1 MGKKK
6 VTFAD
11 IAEYTH
17 FSKTTISRYFN
28 DPDSLTLENQKIIA
42 DALIALDYKEN
53 KVARV
58 LANGRTEMV
67 GVLVPN
73 MQLDF
78 FAHLL
83 NELLTTYEEYGYK
96 FLVFPAND
104 RPDTERKYLEELLAY
119 NIEGLIVLSHH
130 MTSQELASFGIPVV
144 AIEREAEAVCSVSTD
159 NEGGARLAAQKLL
172 DCGCDVLFHINSDVD
187 PKIPAAGRIRGF
199 RDVCEA
205 QGVEH
210 EVILQDWGSNFQEY
224 FEHLSP
230 VFDDIDERFAGKKK
244 GVFLSN
250 DTLASAFLHLIFRR
264 YGKLPDDYAI
274 IGFDGSPVSSD
285 SLIPFTTVAQD
296 VGDLARS
303 AMDLLVLQ
311 MDEQKKRHPK
321 PMEAPVHKLIPA
333 RLIERDTTK

>member
-28 DPDSLTLENQKIIA
+28 DPDSLTLENQKKIA

-83 NELLTTYEEYGYK
+83 NELLSTYEEFGYK

-104 RPDTERKYLEELLAY
+104 KPDVERQYLDELLAY
-119 NIEGLIVLSHH
+119 NIEGLIVMSHH
-130 MTSQELASFGIPVV
+130 LSSEELASFGIPVV
-144 AIEREAEAVCSVSTD
+144 GIEREDEHICSVNTD
-159 NEGGARLAAQKLL
+159 NESGARQAAEKLL
-172 DCGCDVLFHINSDVD
+172 DCGCDVLLHINTDID
-187 PKIPAAGRIRGF
+187 PLIPSFGRIRGF
-199 RDVCEA
+199 CDVCEERGA
-205 QGVEH
+205 EY
-210 EVILQDWGSNFQEY
+210 ELILQEWGGNFQKY
-224 FEHLSP
+224 YDRLAP
-230 VFDDIDERFAGKKK
+230 VFEDIDDRYRGKKK
-244 GVFLSN
+244 GIFLAN

-264 YGKLPDDYAI
+264 YGKLPEDYAI

-296 VGDLARS
+296 VGELARS
-303 AMDLLVLQ
+303 SMELLVCQ
-311 MDEQKKRHPK
+311 MNEQKKRRPK
-321 PMEAPVHKLIPA
+321 PLETPIHKLIPA
-333 RLIERDTTK
+333 RLIERDTTL

>member
-28 DPDSLTLENQKIIA
+28 DPDSLTLENQKIIS

-67 GVLVPN
+67 GVLVPT

-83 NELLTTYEEYGYK
+83 NELLSTYEEFGYK

-104 RPDTERKYLEELLAY
+104 RPDIERKYLDELLAY
-119 NIEGLIVLSHH
+119 NIEGLIVLSHNY
-130 MTSQELASFGIPVV
+130 SSEELASFGIPVV
-144 AIEREAEAVCSVSTD
+144 GIEREDEHICSVNTD
-159 NEGGARLAAQKLL
+159 NEDGARQATQKLI
-172 DCGCDVLFHINSDVD
+172 DSGCEVLLHINSDID
-187 PKIPAAGRIRGF
+187 PKIPSSGRIRGF
-199 RDVCEA
+199 RDVCRET
-205 QGVEH
+205 GVEQ
-210 EVILQDWGSNFQEY
+210 ELILKEWGGSFQEY
-224 FEHLSP
+224 FEHLTP
-230 VFDDIDERFAGKKK
+230 VFEDIDRRFRGRKK
-244 GVFLSN
+244 GIFLSN
-250 DTLASAFLHLIFRR
+250 DTLASAFLHLIFRK
-264 YGKLPDDYAI
+264 YGRLPEDYAI
-274 IGFDGSPVSSD
+274 VGFDGSPVSSD
-285 SLIPFTTVAQD
+285 SLIPFTTVEQD
-296 VGDLARS
+296 VRELARS

-311 MDEQKKRHPK
+311 MDEQKKRSPK
-321 PMEAPVHKLIPA
+321 PLEQPIHKLIPA
-333 RLIERDTTK
+333 RLIERDTTS